1 MPGLRLARAVLGSVT
16 HQRRGVVQI
25 VLFHAGCY
33 FAQARFHAVVLD
45 EVHGAS
51 ETEPQPCR
59 LVVRSSHT
67 CVSFRRLTFS
77 KFIPRRMAKA
87 DAIHA
92 QIGVFSKTFLEIDW
106 ELSSATSGPPRK
118 RI

>member
-51 ETEPQPCR
+51 ETEPQVPTGR
-59 LVVRSSHT
+59 PVRRTRAFRFAALHLA
-67 CVSFRRLTFS
+67 SFYRAAWRRPMQSKLT
-77 KFIPRRMAKA
+77 R
-87 DAIHA
+87 D
-92 QIGVFSKTFLEIDW
+92 G
-106 ELSSATSGPPRK
+106 SAAARAA
-118 RI
+118 